1 MPRTC
6 PGGGARTCP
15 GGGARSARASA
26 PRAHPL
32 TPTSR
37 SLTGAPS
44 ARPRPHRVFSH
55 SWIRKT
61 DRSVAKVLPGFPP
74 KIAPNGTALGE
85 NLRSQAVASNWS
97 HSRTCRHEGSRFTR
111 VERAF
116 GKNSKML
123 SSPTAI
129 LAITAPRSCA
139 SSMLSKLEGSSW
151 HPSVDGAAAFVSF
164 TEEMYEAM
172 LHDDA
177 RTSAFGLAISRRVR
191 AHAGGCVVLDLGTGP
206 FAVLAL
212 FAARAGASKVFAVEA
227 NPEAAAKARALIAS
241 SAASDIPPGTIE
253 VIEGFSTTI
262 TLPEQADLLISEIA
276 GSLASEEGMLATIRD
291 ARLRHMKRPWDP
303 RSYIPARVQTL
314 AVPAAYSLHH
324 RLNCN
329 WIASGPPV
337 RFACD
342 SPWLLPLATPQLWED
357 FAFGGEELPPGLG
370 ARCTTVLEFRVC
382 ASTLKGNAA
391 RLVEQLDLHDVDADR
406 AGVPKQL
413 RTRPLATLR
422 HALRSAYPGQ
432 LAERL

>member
-1 MPRTC
+1 
-6 PGGGARTCP
+6 
-15 GGGARSARASA
+15 
-26 PRAHPL
+26 
-32 TPTSR
+32 
-37 SLTGAPS
+37 
-44 ARPRPHRVFSH
+44 
-55 SWIRKT
+55 
-61 DRSVAKVLPGFPP
+61 
-74 KIAPNGTALGE
+74 
-85 NLRSQAVASNWS
+85 
-97 HSRTCRHEGSRFTR
+97 
-111 VERAF
+111 
-116 GKNSKML
+116 
-123 SSPTAI
+123 
-129 LAITAPRSCA
+129 
-139 SSMLSKLEGSSW
+139 MLSKLEGSSW
-151 HPSVDGAAAFVSF
+151 HPSVDGAAAFVTF
-164 TEEMYEAM
+164 TDEMYEAM

-191 AHAGGCVVLDLGTGP
+191 AHAGDCVVLDLGTGP

-276 GSLASEEGMLATIRD
+276 GSIASEEGMLATIRD
-291 ARLRHMKRPWDP
+291 ARLRHLKRPWDP

-342 SPWLLPLATPQLWED
+342 NPWLLPLATPQLWED
-357 FAFGGEELPPGLG
+357 FAFGGEELPPGSG

-382 ASTLKGNAA
+382 ASTLKANAA
-391 RLVEQLDLHDVDADR
+391 RLLEQLDLHDVDADR
-406 AGVPKQL
+406 AGVPKQG
-413 RTRPLATLR
+413 RSQNPARCAMPCAARPE
-422 HALRSAYPGQ
+422 Q
-432 LAERL
+432 LADSSPSASDYTPMAADCDGLHVCFPHQVPKAAHSRSSPRTWRTLCPGSPAGHASCSMKAVVDQSTSPPSLPSSSNRAACAENPFVAIGKRCSRCCRRGQRRSRRVRSSQ

>member
-1 MPRTC
+1 M
-6 PGGGARTCP
+6 
-15 GGGARSARASA
+15 
-26 PRAHPL
+26 L
-32 TPTSR
+32 
-37 SLTGAPS
+37 
-44 ARPRPHRVFSH
+44 
-55 SWIRKT
+55 
-61 DRSVAKVLPGFPP
+61 SVAVACCPVLGSS
-74 KIAPNGTALGE
+74 ATV
-85 NLRSQAVASNWS
+85 AVAMA
-97 HSRTCRHEGSRFTR
+97 C
-111 VERAF
+111 
-116 GKNSKML
+116 
-123 SSPTAI
+123 
-129 LAITAPRSCA
+129 TAPRSCT

-276 GSLASEEGMLATIRD
+276 GSIASEEGMLATIRD

-422 HALRSAYPGQ
+422 HALRSACPGQ

>member
-1 MPRTC
+1 MHARRLLCVAAVAFCKHNEECGGCAHCGAFFFAVYYLIDGTNATHLPRWW
-6 PGGGARTCP
+6 
-15 GGGARSARASA
+15 
-26 PRAHPL
+26 RAHLPRWWRAQRTRER
-32 TPTSR
+32 TP
-37 SLTGAPS
+37 GAP
-44 ARPRPHRVFSH
+44 PHPNLTFPHWRAQRAPTPPPSFQPFVDSKDRQERRKSP
-55 SWIRKT
+55 SWVSSQNCPEWDGAGGKSPKPGSRQQL
-61 DRSVAKVLPGFPP
+61 VAL
-74 KIAPNGTALGE
+74 
-85 NLRSQAVASNWS
+85 SQT
-97 HSRTCRHEGSRFTR
+97 RTCRHEGSRFTR

-276 GSLASEEGMLATIRD
+276 GSIASEEGMLATIRD
-291 ARLRHMKRPWDP
+291 ARLRHGRG
-303 RSYIPARVQTL
+303 IPAPISP
-314 AVPAAYSLHH
+314 PASKRSPYLPPTAFTTGS
-324 RLNCN
+324 
-329 WIASGPPV
+329 IAIGS
-337 RFACD
+337 
-342 SPWLLPLATPQLWED
+342 PLAL
-357 FAFGGEELPPGLG
+357 L
-370 ARCTTVLEFRVC
+370 
-382 ASTLKGNAA
+382 
-391 RLVEQLDLHDVDADR
+391 
-406 AGVPKQL
+406 
-413 RTRPLATLR
+413 
-422 HALRSAYPGQ
+422 
-432 LAERL
+432 